1 MPISFRWLHYLET
14 KQPLHNEQ
22 NIQQLFSKVLATAN
36 TIIVST
42 KPKKISSSQGHELAP
57 TSPLFNVRLP
67 SIKEKTKPSQCLRK
81 KNIKQLGE
89 IIESESLE
97 MHAIMMSSKEHINY
111 FEKNASKIFSMDKKL
126 RLQKKLQI
134 YFTLDAG
141 PNIHV
146 ISDVETQIKFIKSKI
161 IIPKYFFL
169 FSDRTGDGP
178 SIKIY

>member
-1 MPISFRWLHYLET
+1 M
-14 KQPLHNEQ
+14 
-22 NIQQLFSKVLATAN
+22 
-36 TIIVST
+36 
-42 KPKKISSSQGHELAP
+42 
-57 TSPLFNVRLP
+57 
-67 SIKEKTKPSQCLRK
+67 RK

-111 FEKNASKIFSMDKKL
+111 FEKDTSKILAWIREL

-146 ISDVETQIKFIKSKI
+146 ISDVETQIKFIKEVKSSYPNI
-161 IIPKYFFL
+161 SFI
-169 FSDRTGDGP
+169 SDRTGDGP
-178 SIKIY
+178 SIRYIE